1 MRNRNTSALYFT
13 CSSGAYMQDSGGQAG
28 CSGSRGKAPISLSQ
42 EWVWSQP
49 RPDPKSDPSFPAAL
63 SNTENGGNV
72 HRCKK
77 ITNFAQNEKP
87 KFSLMSTS
95 WDQPKKID
103 FLLQVKP
110 SAVVFDLSLRTL
122 QTGAVSEGTPTQRIN
137 FLWTC
142 PAATL
147 CCGAP
152 LVIKNRLLPLWS
164 QGPRSILI
172 YFVLHAVPQGLSGWK
187 STPITATAEGKRAP
201 FLAGS
206 TSFYWL

>member
-1 MRNRNTSALYFT
+1 
-13 CSSGAYMQDSGGQAG
+13 
-28 CSGSRGKAPISLSQ
+28 
-42 EWVWSQP
+42 
-49 RPDPKSDPSFPAAL
+49 
-63 SNTENGGNV
+63 
-72 HRCKK
+72 
-77 ITNFAQNEKP
+77 
-87 KFSLMSTS
+87 MSTS
-95 WDQPKKID
+95 WDELNKID

-172 YFVLHAVPQGLSGWK
+172 YFVLHAIPQGLSGWK

-201 FLAGS
+201 FLVLLTLEEHTKKRSCIAQCEEEAVARHHQAADTQEVIVRIKPISFFLMSPIVLQKPEICIWRS
-206 TSFYWL
+206 TNHSGCFREN

>member
-1 MRNRNTSALYFT
+1 MRNRNTSALCFT

-49 RPDPKSDPSFPAAL
+49 RPDPKSDPSSPAAL
-63 SNTENGGNV
+63 SNTDTCKNGVNV

-77 ITNFAQNEKP
+77 NLANFAQNFAQNEKP

-95 WDQPKKID
+95 WDERNKID

-152 LVIKNRLLPLWS
+152 LVIKNRLLPLQS

-172 YFVLHAVPQGLSGWK
+172 YFVLHAIPQGLSG
-187 STPITATAEGKRAP
+187 
-201 FLAGS
+201 
-206 TSFYWL
+206 